1 MVYRFLFS
9 LTFPMKDWLT
19 LYTER
24 AKKKHEKKKTKE
36 QKVLEK
42 AIETNQK
49 NVENAWSEY
58 FNK

>member
-1 MVYRFLFS
+1 
-9 LTFPMKDWLT
+9 MKDWLT

-49 NVENAWSEY
+49 NVARAWYRY